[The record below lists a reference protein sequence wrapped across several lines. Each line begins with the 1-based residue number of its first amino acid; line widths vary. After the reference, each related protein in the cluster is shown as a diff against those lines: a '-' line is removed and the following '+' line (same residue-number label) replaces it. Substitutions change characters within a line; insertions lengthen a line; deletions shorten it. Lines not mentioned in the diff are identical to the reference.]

1 MLSLNKFITHPEGYI
16 EPSTTGF
23 DYVFQYKD
31 HLGNVRLS
39 YSDMNKDGVV
49 APANWTTVFSD
60 GFESA
65 SGWDGTGN
73 TWGHPISGFDT
84 NRKRSGTYSGRIDQP
99 TSSPRAVHSMEW
111 VPIDNSEATTYKYSC
126 WAYSS
131 GPKIRLALFMKQ
143 AGETGYLT
151 LVDEVWN
158 RYTKN
163 QWVYLE
169 GTVSVPTHIKT
180 INIRLSSTSGQGSIW
195 FDDVKIEKI
204 GESEIVEESN
214 YYPFGL
220 KHKGYNNVI
229 NGTENNFKT
238 YNGKEW
244 NQSLNL
250 NTFDLGARQMD
261 PALGRFMVIDPMAD
275 FVNNQSPYAVAD
287 NNPIGYVDS
296 YGFGSTPWWLRWLV
310 GGSARNCSCKQRQG
324 VIGAIGKLFD
334 PKPGGKRRKSK
345 KRRKNRK
352 KATSSSPSQEYAN
365 GDKGRSPVS
374 PVSLSSQG
382 LTDLSSS
389 TIDVNINMNVR
400 TPETPIPEFR
410 GNPVTPDNP
419 VNFNTDV
426 KFKSSS
432 SDFRDT
438 DHTDKI
444 LRDLIK
450 TLKEYPQLKVLILGN
465 FSNPTSG
472 LTQDSSAQVNGSNG
486 TVGQL
491 QLERARAVE
500 KFLINRG
507 VNWRRI
513 LVGNG
518 EISPGG
524 QNNMN
529 STFILTNPNN

>member
-23 DYVFQYKD
+23 DYVYQYKD

-220 KHKGYNNVI
+220 
-229 NGTENNFKT
+229 
-238 YNGKEW
+238 
-244 NQSLNL
+244 
-250 NTFDLGARQMD
+250 
-261 PALGRFMVIDPMAD
+261 
-275 FVNNQSPYAVAD
+275 
-287 NNPIGYVDS
+287 
-296 YGFGSTPWWLRWLV
+296 
-310 GGSARNCSCKQRQG
+310 
-324 VIGAIGKLFD
+324 
-334 PKPGGKRRKSK
+334 
-345 KRRKNRK
+345 
-352 KATSSSPSQEYAN
+352 
-365 GDKGRSPVS
+365 
-374 PVSLSSQG
+374 
-382 LTDLSSS
+382 
-389 TIDVNINMNVR
+389 
-400 TPETPIPEFR
+400 ET
-410 GNPVTPDNP
+410 
-419 VNFNTDV
+419 
-426 KFKSSS
+426 
-432 SDFRDT
+432 
-438 DHTDKI
+438 
-444 LRDLIK
+444 
-450 TLKEYPQLKVLILGN
+450 
-465 FSNPTSG
+465 
-472 LTQDSSAQVNGSNG
+472 
-486 TVGQL
+486 
-491 QLERARAVE
+491 
-500 KFLINRG
+500 
-507 VNWRRI
+507 
-513 LVGNG
+513 
-518 EISPGG
+518 
-524 QNNMN
+524 
-529 STFILTNPNN
+529 